1 MTAST
6 SSKKWQAN
14 TDRRNLM
21 AKKKSKPIEEIK
33 VEDTAVESVEKTEAV
48 SEDEFI
54 VRQLMVINR
63 MPNRAKAQRL
73 AERVLRN
80 RKG

>member
-1 MTAST
+1 
-6 SSKKWQAN
+6 
-14 TDRRNLM
+14 M